1 MTGKWPSVEI
11 SLGPQAAALRKAP
24 WPNQNVK
31 LSSSQPEEDQ
41 WPPQELSSSYFPPPH
56 EIGHF
61 SALHTLFP
69 PRCPTPSLPFFTF
82 LCFTFHVLVDQSCL
96 TLCDPMDCSPPS
108 FSVRGILQARILE
121 WVAIPISRASSWL
134 RDQTWVSFIASRFFT
149 DWINSHTLLSF
160 CWPSSPVLFRLSY
173 CSPGW
178 AFCWFGTWGPVHSP
192 PPSDQMFFQC
202 WDCFRFI
209 SVPQHPA

>member
-69 PRCPTPSLPFFTF
+69 PRWTHKKHSFLPTDHNLSTFALHQGVEGSSYACLAFCSHALKNLFSVGTLRDKPSPRRELNFKSTKFYISFVCCASILDADTVNAKPGWCIDISWPYIWVSDPLVKFSACRLLISHSLEENLSFPATSLP
-82 LCFTFHVLVDQSCL
+82 
-96 TLCDPMDCSPPS
+96 
-108 FSVRGILQARILE
+108 
-121 WVAIPISRASSWL
+121 
-134 RDQTWVSFIASRFFT
+134 RDL
-149 DWINSHTLLSF
+149 NSHPKS
-160 CWPSSPVLFRLSY
+160 
-173 CSPGW
+173 
-178 AFCWFGTWGPVHSP
+178 
-192 PPSDQMFFQC
+192 
-202 WDCFRFI
+202 
-209 SVPQHPA
+209 